1 MNSTKT
7 FTARNLS
14 IDWFETLET
23 LGKWEISSYIDG
35 VHQFFTN
42 RLSNTWCHLML
53 FWDPGLQLCKFR
65 FGESFPQPVH
75 LGEWSERRGHGS
87 PHRKK
92 HGMNQFEWNWEP
104 PGNGRLRWGSPLSG
118 RNNNKKTI
126 HKCTIYTPQLHHTPN
141 IMIYH
146 GILQTPHFATFT
158 QKKHPSLRNCCLRPH
173 RHHSEACQ
181 FLLFHANSFS
191 CWCRHHLPTVPPRP
205 ELVENDPQPA
215 RLRVQ
220 KGKLWNYLE
229 AVYRDS
235 AKPSEH

>member
-1 MNSTKT
+1 MVSTSFSRIDSAILDVIWCCFGILACNS
-7 FTARNLS
+7 ANSVLVNPSRNLYTLANEANGGDTAARIGKNTGWTNS
-14 IDWFETLET
+14 NETGNLQET
-23 LGKWEISSYIDG
+23 VGFAE
-35 VHQFFTN
+35 
-42 RLSNTWCHLML
+42 
-53 FWDPGLQLCKFR
+53 
-65 FGESFPQPVH
+65 
-75 LGEWSERRGHGS
+75 GH
-87 PHRKK
+87 H
-92 HGMNQFEWNWEP
+92 FLAETTT
-104 PGNGRLRWGSPLSG
+104 
-118 RNNNKKTI
+118 KKTI